1 MNNGNPF
8 YVGVVED
15 SRTDHLMLG
24 RCKVRVVGLHIQDKA
39 VLPTAD
45 LPWAMLMSPANT
57 AGSSG
62 IGSSPIGPVEGSTV
76 MVIFNDPPYNQQPM
90 IIGTMQGIPQDE
102 SVINDKLEVEPKM
115 IDELSQVGRAI
126 PTNLLQAVANQLSN
140 FNPLTFDIPGVLDPF
155 DIMRTLKAQLNA
167 FASISLSLNFPGVSL
182 SAGFNLSTG
191 LYGSASLN
199 GLVTYIPSEFS
210 IHSGAIDNAA
220 LYVGQISNLY
230 GGVSRTLSDIN
241 LTVDAIINGSTNYA
255 PITTLPRLLTV
266 FPLLESTTN
275 DSAKLAEDRRIVS
288 AIQAQIDLGV
298 GHFKNSVRNGKTW
311 ESCALEPPKTID
323 DFIEWCQ
330 FWLTEPCKSQ
340 LKDKVAAVI
349 SEFGSD
355 EAGAVAALIKWAEGC
370 ESCGSGGKG
379 GSSITCTIKAPSLR
393 CFPNLCEIWCP
404 IEGGSLSASG
414 KIIGLTIPLTG
425 WPNGITTTAMVTCDS
440 MYSAIYGTAAACG
453 SYLCKPIKDC
463 LQKHAKKIKGVIS
476 TSYPP
481 WSLTSKVCN
490 PPNKLLPP
498 PQGMFTEVGNVAVS
512 SLVSPLPNIAHKLIS
527 LTAPEEDEVY
537 KRPTSSCNATGGS
550 NEIPTFPPEWYDQQA
565 RRSQGIKA
573 LLAAAK
579 KLGLST
585 KEQKCTIL
593 AICGG
598 ECGWI
603 PQAETHKWS
612 DPDRLLDT
620 FKSTFRGDRKAAE
633 RFTNWQGSKASFFE
647 YLYSCTNHKG
657 TALGN
662 TCGGDGGKYYGRG
675 FIMLV
680 GKSNYQKYATIS
692 GYDIVSNPSLLLCN
706 LTVAAEVAIYYFKD
720 RVNQILPPSSNPGYF
735 EAASELVNNQYEK
748 ELKRKLYEYFYGIPT
763 MDSLQ
768 ACAKTALIEPPSSAN
783 GRLSQDIVNGRF
795 PPNAAANTG
804 FKDPNSKYP
813 LKNNVFRP
821 DSNALA
827 RGVTKD
833 TIVPLK
839 ESKRTRGIRMP
850 FGQGNLDQPAPAY
863 AAVYPF
869 NRVTETES
877 GHIQEFDDTPGAERI
892 HTYHR
897 SGTFNEIDA
906 GGNQVNKIVGDNYT
920 IVDNNGVI
928 SVNGKATIHVKGDI
942 NIYSQSDV
950 NVQTEGSAHMEVGG
964 DFDLKIARN
973 YNVSVGGKFNL
984 WSTGGNT
991 IHTDG
996 STLMFSKKEFYN
1008 FAILRLAHVTTDDL
1022 ALQSDKKMD
1031 IYSRGDMAISTGEGE
1046 MNIKVEQD
1054 TLYVE
1059 TNNNLELKCPNK
1071 IKADSPARIG
1081 EFVGKATSEGALL
1094 ARFDGHMRY
1103 PPKAIPTCPVGSPIS
1118 HRPGGADPVADSGST
1133 DQTQKYQYE
1142 TPDDYN
1148 SPGGQAAIQ
1157 QEQTQQG
1164 TKNNF
1169 KGQQAPACSG
1179 GKTLPPVEDTLT
1191 GIATTVNT
1199 ANNIVNTAAN
1209 IATSISEFGS
1219 QGRMNIANTSD
1230 PNYFTNDFRLST
1242 HINIGMFLM
1251 PYAPRY
1257 HKLIAQNGLT
1267 LQQIVNNLINVA
1279 QNIVEPMIE
1288 HKVLPGGIGGLGR
1301 LWQIISVFRLGVSQ
1315 SQHNKGMAI
1324 DFCLPPATVNR
1335 REKTWELIQKV
1346 EKVIDYD
1353 QLILEYR
1360 NDSCWIHA
1368 SYDAVKRRKLAFTM
1382 NNDQTVCLGF
1392 KLLT

>member
-62 IGSSPIGPVEGSTV
+62 IGTSPIGPIEGSTV
-76 MVIFNDPPYNQQPM
+76 MVIFNDPPYNQQPV
-90 IIGTMQGIPQDE
+90 IIGSMQGIPQEE
-102 SVINDKLEVEPKM
+102 SVINDALEVVPKM
-115 IDELSQVGRAI
+115 IDEISQIGRAI
-126 PTNLLQAVANQLSN
+126 PTNLIEAVANQLSQ

-167 FASISLSLNFPGVSL
+167 YAAIELSLNFPGISI
-182 SAGFNLSTG
+182 SAGFNISAGLFGTASTDG
-191 LYGSASLN
+191 LI
-199 GLVTYIPSEFS
+199 TYNPAEIS
-210 IHSGAIDNAA
+210 IHSGAVDNAA
-220 LYVGQISNLY
+220 LYVGQVGNLY
-230 GGVSRTLSDIN
+230 GGVARCLSDIN
-241 LTVDAIINGSTNYA
+241 LTVDAIINGSTNYSA
-255 PITTLPRLLTV
+255 LTSLAQLSSGDITQLGIQSQV
-266 FPLLESTTN
+266 ES
-275 DSAKLAEDRRIVS
+275 
-288 AIQAQIDLGV
+288 GV
-298 GHFKNSVRNGKTW
+298 GHFKNSTKNGKTW
-311 ESCALEPPKTID
+311 ESCALEPPKTIEE
-323 DFIEWCQ
+323 FIEWSKY
-330 FWLTEPCKSQ
+330 WLSEPCKSQ
-340 LKDKVAAVI
+340 LEEKVAEVI
-349 SEFGSD
+349 KEFGSD

-370 ESCGSGGKG
+370 ESCGGGGKG
-379 GSSITCTIKAPSLR
+379 GTSITNTCKAPSLR
-393 CFPNLCEIWCP
+393 CFPNLCQIWCP
-404 IEGGSLSASG
+404 IEGGELDNQG
-414 KIIGLTIPLTG
+414 KIIGLTAPLTG
-425 WPNGITTTAMVTCDS
+425 WPNGVTTTCMVLTDS
-440 MYSAIYGTAAACG
+440 MFSAIYGTGAACG
-453 SYLCKPIKDC
+453 SYTCKPIKEV
-463 LQKHAKKIKGVIS
+463 LKRHAVNIKGVIS

-481 WSLTSKVCN
+481 WSLTSKLGK
-490 PPNKLLPP
+490 PPLKVLPP
-498 PQGMFTEVGNVAVS
+498 PSGLFAEVGNIAVS
-512 SLVSPLPNIAHKLIS
+512 ALVSPLRDISNKLVS
-527 LTAPEEDEVY
+527 LTDDLEDFIY
-537 KRPTSSCNATGGS
+537 QRPLASCNATGGS
-550 NEIPTFPPEWYDQQA
+550 NEIPTIPPSWYDQQA
-565 RRSQGIKA
+565 RRSDGIKS
-573 LLAAAK
+573 LLAAAEK
-579 KLGLST
+579 VGLKT
-585 KEQKCTIL
+585 KEQKCTFL

-603 PQAETHKWS
+603 PQEETHKWS

-633 RFTNWQGSKASFFE
+633 RFTNWQGTKASFFN
-647 YLYSCTNHKG
+647 YMYHPTNHKG
-657 TALGN
+657 KALGN
-662 TCGGDGGKYYGRG
+662 TRNGDGGKYYGRG
-675 FIMLV
+675 FISLV
-680 GKSNYQKYATIS
+680 GKSNYEKYATIS
-692 GYDIVSNPSLLLCN
+692 GYDIYSNPGLLICN
-706 LTVAAEVAIYYFKD
+706 LKVSAEVAAYYFRD
-720 RVNQILPPSSNPGYF
+720 RVNIIIPPNSNPGYF
-735 EAASELVNNQYEK
+735 EGAAELVNNQYEK
-748 ELKRKLYEYFYGIPT
+748 ETKRKLYEYFYGVPT
-763 MDSLQ
+763 TDSLQ
-768 ACAKTALIEPPSSAN
+768 FCAKTALIEPPSSVD
-783 GRLSQDIVNGRF
+783 GRLGQEIVNGRL
-795 PPNAAANTG
+795 PKDSAGNTG
-804 FKDPNSKYP
+804 FRDPNSKYP
-813 LKNNVFRP
+813 LKSNVFRP

-833 TIVPLK
+833 TIVPVK
-839 ESKRTRGIRMP
+839 EAKRTRGIRMP
-850 FGQGNLDQPAPAY
+850 FGQGNIDQPPPAY

-920 IVDNNGVI
+920 IVDNNGII

-964 DFDLKIARN
+964 DLDLKIARHF
-973 YNVSVGGKFNL
+973 NVSVGGKFNL

-1008 FAILRLAHVTTDDL
+1008 FSILRLAHVTCDDL
-1022 ALQSDKKMD
+1022 ALQSDLKTH
-1031 IYSRGDMAISTGEGE
+1031 IYSRGDMAISTAEGE
-1046 MNIKVEQD
+1046 LNVKALQD
-1054 TLYVE
+1054 SIYVE
-1059 TNNNLELKCPNK
+1059 GNNNIELKCPNK
-1071 IKADSPARIG
+1071 IKAVAPARLG
-1081 EFVGKATSEGALL
+1081 EFVGRGHSEGALL
-1094 ARFDGHMRY
+1094 AEYDTHMRY
-1103 PPKAIPTCPVGSPIS
+1103 APMALPTCPVGSPIS
-1118 HRPGGADPVADSGST
+1118 HRQGGADSVADSGAT
-1133 DQTQKYQYE
+1133 DQGQKYQYE

-1179 GKTLPPVEDTLT
+1179 GATLPPVQEIVDTQ
-1191 GIATTVNT
+1191 NEQK
-1199 ANNIVNTAAN
+1199 
-1209 IATSISEFGS
+1209 SSSEFGS
-1219 QGRMNIANTSD
+1219 QGQMNIANTSD

-1257 HKLIAQNGLT
+1257 HKLMAQNGLT
-1267 LQQIVNNLINVA
+1267 LQQIVNNMINVA
-1279 QNIVEPMIE
+1279 QNIVEPMIAN
-1288 HKVLPGGIGGLGR
+1288 KILPGGIGGLGK
-1301 LWQIISVFRLGVSQ
+1301 LWTINSVFRLGVSQ

-1324 DFCLPPATVNR
+1324 DFGLPPATPNR
-1335 REKTWELIQKV
+1335 RQKTWELIQKV

-1360 NDSCWIHA
+1360 NESCWIHA
-1368 SYDAVKRRKLAFTM
+1368 SYDATKRRKMAFTM

-1392 KLLT
+1392 KLLA